1 LAVDLDVLLVNVVLN
16 VLIPTIVLSPVLWLA
31 GRALVGKEK
40 AKFTDAI
47 WIILLGT
54 LFGSIFSA
62 FFTGIIASIVQL
74 IVWLALVKH
83 FFDCGWLM
91 AFAISIV
98 AVIIFIAI
106 ALLLGLL
113 GYGIWTITGGRIGGI
128 TV

>member
-62 FFTGIIASIVQL
+62 FFIGIIASIVQL
-74 IVWLALVKH
+74 IIWLALVKH

-113 GYGIWTITGGRIGGI
+113 GYGIWTITSGIGGI